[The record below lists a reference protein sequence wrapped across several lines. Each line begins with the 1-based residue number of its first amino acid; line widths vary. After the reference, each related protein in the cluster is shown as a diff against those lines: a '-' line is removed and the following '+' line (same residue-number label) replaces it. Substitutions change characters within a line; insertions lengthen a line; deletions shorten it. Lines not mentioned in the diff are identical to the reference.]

1 MVAGKGQM
9 KVERMAGQ
17 TADCLAGKWAATRV
31 EKKAD
36 ELVAQLVA

>member
-17 TADCLAGKWAATRV
+17 TADCLAGKWAATRA
-31 EKKAD
+31 EQKAD
-36 ELVAQLVA
+36 KLVALLVA